1 MSCCMMVSLIVGP
14 VVGYLSAVVD
24 CPDGTVSNSGLNSQ
38 SMSQIFSIHIHT
50 NSASFNEQGL
60 ALASCP

>member
-1 MSCCMMVSLIVGP
+1 MMVSLIVGP

-50 NSASFNEQGL
+50 NSASFNEAGAGSRQL
-60 ALASCP
+60 PMSN